1 MGSEQVK
8 WLMLDGGGRAD
19 GEHDDRAGTC
29 RNGMNIG
36 VHWRGVNC
44 GSRHWPDRLWE
55 IKTIQKKRQRND
67 RADMMNKLARLKDDV
82 HKLCI

>member
-8 WLMLDGGGRAD
+8 RLMLDGRGRAD

-29 RNGMNIG
+29 RNGMSIG
-36 VHWRGVNC
+36 VHWRGVKC
-44 GSRHWPDRLWE
+44 GSRHWLDRLWE
-55 IKTIQKKRQRND
+55 IKTIQKKRQKN
-67 RADMMNKLARLKDDV
+67 MMNKLARLKDDV